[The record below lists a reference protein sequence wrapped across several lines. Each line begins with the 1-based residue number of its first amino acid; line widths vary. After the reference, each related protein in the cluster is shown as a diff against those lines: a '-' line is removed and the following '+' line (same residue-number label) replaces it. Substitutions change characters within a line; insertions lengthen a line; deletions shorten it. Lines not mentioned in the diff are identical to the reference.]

1 MDLQNMQ
8 NQSMHFVL
16 STDSK
21 PRLKWTPEL
30 HQRFIEATN
39 QLGGA
44 DKATPKSL
52 MRKYRLGKS
61 QQLETCSD
69 NNQED
74 YIEINSSDG
83 HCSRE
88 ISLGAQ
94 NQITENMQIAQALQ
108 MQMEVQRKLY
118 EQIEVQKHL
127 QLRIEAQ
134 GKYLQSVLK
143 KAQEALAGYN
153 SSPVGIELTK
163 AELSQLVTIIN
174 NACPSSPISEL
185 TETRGVSLNC
195 GDRKR
200 DRGTMCSL
208 ESSLTSSESSGRKEE
223 KRPMEEVGDL
233 KSSNNVS
240 HELPLM
246 DIIHTE
252 DKASNGGSSNET
264 SGRKRSAATKS
275 DDGSSVEQP
284 CGKRCGNK
292 LRKPKLSEML
302 DLNSQCQSDM
312 DSKTLDLNCSNRQWH
327 MTSDINTSVA
337 QSFTSQEGVGN
348 VRGRVLGG
356 SSAING
362 GASEEFVCKAGWD
375 KKLVKE
381 AYEWVESKVVFPP
394 YFLSAWQFVAEF
406 SLLEAGILP
415 YNGFSLEHIKG
426 TKISGSVFDEF
437 GKRHTS
443 ADLMNA
449 GNPNNLL
456 NNTDP
461 MLIPYVR
468 FNYLASENDMEECV
482 KMTKL

>member
-16 STDSK
+16 STDAK

-52 MRKYRLGKS
+52 MRVMGIPGLTLYHLKSHLQKYRLGKS

-69 NNQED
+69 NKQED
-74 YIEINSSDG
+74 YIETKSSDG

-185 TETRGVSLNC
+185 TETRGLSLNC
-195 GDRKR
+195 GGERKR

-223 KRPMEEVGDL
+223 KQPIEEIGEF
-233 KSSNNVS
+233 KSSKSVS
-240 HELPLM
+240 LELPLM
-246 DIIHTE
+246 DTHTE
-252 DKASNGGSSNET
+252 DKASNGGSTNEA
-264 SGRKRSAATKS
+264 SGRKRTKS
-275 DDGSSVEQP
+275 DDGNCVVEQP
-284 CGKRCGNK
+284 CGKRCSNK
-292 LRKPKLSEML
+292 LRKAKLSEML

-312 DSKTLDLNCSNRQWH
+312 DSTSSKTLDLNCS
-327 MTSDINTSVA
+327 
-337 QSFTSQEGVGN
+337 
-348 VRGRVLGG
+348 
-356 SSAING
+356 
-362 GASEEFVCKAGWD
+362 
-375 KKLVKE
+375 
-381 AYEWVESKVVFPP
+381 
-394 YFLSAWQFVAEF
+394 
-406 SLLEAGILP
+406 
-415 YNGFSLEHIKG
+415 
-426 TKISGSVFDEF
+426 
-437 GKRHTS
+437 
-443 ADLMNA
+443 
-449 GNPNNLL
+449 L
-456 NNTDP
+456 NFWEP
-461 MLIPYVR
+461 
-468 FNYLASENDMEECV
+468 
-482 KMTKL
+482 

>member
-1 MDLQNMQ
+1 MDPQNMQ
-8 NQSMHFVL
+8 NQTMHFVL

-30 HQRFIEATN
+30 HRRFIEATN
-39 QLGGA
+39 QLGGE
-44 DKATPKSL
+44 DSESNSKESHEGDGDSRTHFVPSEEPFTGIHSPFKF
-52 MRKYRLGKS
+52 RLGKS

-69 NNQED
+69 NKQED
-74 YIEINSSDG
+74 YIETKSSSDG

-174 NACPSSPISEL
+174 DACPSSPISEL
-185 TETRGVSLNC
+185 TETRGLSLSC
-195 GDRKR
+195 GERKR

-223 KRPMEEVGDL
+223 KQPMEEIVEF

-240 HELPLM
+240 FELPLM
-246 DIIHTE
+246 EIHTE
-252 DKASNGGSSNET
+252 DKASNGGLSSNEG
-264 SGRKRSAATKS
+264 SGRKRSLAATES
-275 DDGSSVEQP
+275 DDGSCVVEQP

-292 LRKPKLSEML
+292 LLRKVKLSEML

-312 DSKTLDLNCSNRQWH
+312 DSTGSKTLDLNCS
-327 MTSDINTSVA
+327 
-337 QSFTSQEGVGN
+337 
-348 VRGRVLGG
+348 
-356 SSAING
+356 
-362 GASEEFVCKAGWD
+362 
-375 KKLVKE
+375 
-381 AYEWVESKVVFPP
+381 
-394 YFLSAWQFVAEF
+394 
-406 SLLEAGILP
+406 
-415 YNGFSLEHIKG
+415 
-426 TKISGSVFDEF
+426 
-437 GKRHTS
+437 
-443 ADLMNA
+443 
-449 GNPNNLL
+449 L
-456 NNTDP
+456 NFWEP
-461 MLIPYVR
+461 
-468 FNYLASENDMEECV
+468 
-482 KMTKL
+482 

>member
-1 MDLQNMQ
+1 MDQQNMQ

-16 STDSK
+16 STDAK

-52 MRKYRLGKS
+52 MRVMGIPGLTLYHLKSHLQKYRLGKS

-69 NNQED
+69 NKQED
-74 YIEINSSDG
+74 YSETKSSDD

-94 NQITENMQIAQALQ
+94 NQTTENLQIAQALQ

-118 EQIEVQKHL
+118 EQIEKHL

-185 TETRGVSLNC
+185 TETRRLSLNQ
-195 GDRKR
+195 GERKR

-223 KRPMEEVGDL
+223 KQLMED
-233 KSSNNVS
+233 KSSL
-240 HELPLM
+240 ELPLM
-246 DIIHTE
+246 NIQSD
-252 DKASNGGSSNET
+252 DKASNGDSSDEG

-275 DDGSSVEQP
+275 DDGSCVVEQP
-284 CGKRCGNK
+284 CGKRCGNM
-292 LRKPKLSEML
+292 LRKAMLSQML
-302 DLNSQCQSDM
+302 DLNSQCQSDV
-312 DSKTLDLNCSNRQWH
+312 DSTSSKTLDLNCS
-327 MTSDINTSVA
+327 
-337 QSFTSQEGVGN
+337 
-348 VRGRVLGG
+348 
-356 SSAING
+356 
-362 GASEEFVCKAGWD
+362 
-375 KKLVKE
+375 
-381 AYEWVESKVVFPP
+381 
-394 YFLSAWQFVAEF
+394 
-406 SLLEAGILP
+406 
-415 YNGFSLEHIKG
+415 
-426 TKISGSVFDEF
+426 
-437 GKRHTS
+437 
-443 ADLMNA
+443 
-449 GNPNNLL
+449 L
-456 NNTDP
+456 NFWEP
-461 MLIPYVR
+461 
-468 FNYLASENDMEECV
+468 
-482 KMTKL
+482 

>member
-16 STDSK
+16 STDAK

-30 HQRFIEATN
+30 HQRFIEATT

-52 MRKYRLGKS
+52 MRVMGIPGLTLYHLKSHLQKYRLGKS
-61 QQLETCSD
+61 QQLETCS
-69 NNQED
+69 NNKQED
-74 YIEINSSDG
+74 YIETKSSDG

-108 MQMEVQRKLY
+108 MQMEAQRKLY

-195 GDRKR
+195 GERKR
-200 DRGTMCSL
+200 DTGTMCSL
-208 ESSLTSSESSGRKEE
+208 ESSLTSSESSGGKEE
-223 KRPMEEVGDL
+223 KQPMEETGDF

-240 HELPLM
+240 LELPLM
-246 DIIHTE
+246 DTHTE
-252 DKASNGGSSNET
+252 DKASNGGSSNEA

-275 DDGSSVEQP
+275 DDGSCVVEQP

-292 LRKPKLSEML
+292 LRKAKLSEML

-312 DSKTLDLNCSNRQWH
+312 DSTSSKTFDLNCS
-327 MTSDINTSVA
+327 
-337 QSFTSQEGVGN
+337 
-348 VRGRVLGG
+348 
-356 SSAING
+356 
-362 GASEEFVCKAGWD
+362 
-375 KKLVKE
+375 
-381 AYEWVESKVVFPP
+381 
-394 YFLSAWQFVAEF
+394 
-406 SLLEAGILP
+406 
-415 YNGFSLEHIKG
+415 
-426 TKISGSVFDEF
+426 
-437 GKRHTS
+437 
-443 ADLMNA
+443 
-449 GNPNNLL
+449 L
-456 NNTDP
+456 NFWEP
-461 MLIPYVR
+461 
-468 FNYLASENDMEECV
+468 
-482 KMTKL
+482 